1 MDDYAATVTS
11 DTICFALFD
20 FSYYVF
26 NEMLALMIKRFTD
39 DKTDNTYIKAVM
51 LADGKAIDT
60 HSLVTVTKK
69 AT

>member
-1 MDDYAATVTS
+1 MEQSHRD
-11 DTICFALFD
+11 
-20 FSYYVF
+20 